1 MQSSFELDLALAAS
15 EHYPRAI
22 ESPYAIDEAQCR
34 SLARQLVLD
43 EQAESRD
50 RATLENPR
58 IPAGYTYFG
67 QFVAHDISHS
77 AEWTHGYHPKPMR
90 TNLRTAGL
98 DLDSLYG
105 GGPHARPDLYSKRM
119 PSRFIV
125 RHLRDGDPDEH
136 GRFRRSPTF
145 DLIRNE
151 QGLAII
157 PAPRNDHNVMVSQL
171 HVAFQRAHNAI
182 VDAMRHALGDREPV
196 DHDALFLAAR
206 RCLRWHYHWA
216 ILDDYLP
223 RLVDE
228 ATARSLDR
236 SRPLTFSCYSAKEPD
251 VARLPA
257 EFVFAA
263 FRFGHSQIR
272 SHYRLNGQIRE
283 FPLVPRRPDVPSSVA
298 LLARDFL
305 PPSWGIDWRAF
316 FSFDDPLPFWPT
328 LLPHIAEEFPQPSRK
343 IDTRLTSHLGRLPN
357 PACPLPELTLRM
369 GRSAKL
375 CGGHALADALSV
387 PTSRRVPDQPIW
399 TYILLEAETIEA
411 GLRLG
416 PVGST
421 VLADVLC
428 SLIHGSPDAEEKN
441 AAKAGRS
448 EPARVTDLLLFPDRP
463 PDVSMPLEWYR
474 ERARTPRE

>member
-1 MQSSFELDLALAAS
+1 MQSPFEIDLALAAS
-15 EHYPRAI
+15 DHYPRTI
-22 ESPYAIDEAQCR
+22 EPPYAIDEARCR

-50 RATLENPR
+50 RAALENPG

-125 RHLRDGDPDEH
+125 RHLRDGAPDEH

-151 QGLAII
+151 QGHAII

-182 VDAMRHALGDREPV
+182 VDAMRDELGDDEPV

-206 RCLRWHYHWA
+206 RFLRWHYHWA
-216 ILDDYLP
+216 ILDDYLH

-228 ATARSLDR
+228 ATGEQLGP
-236 SRPLTFSCYSAKEPD
+236 SRPLTISCFSGEEPS

-272 SHYRLNGQIRE
+272 SHYRLNGQLPE
-283 FPLVPRRPDVPSSVA
+283 LPLVPRRPDVPSSAA

-305 PPSWGIDWRAF
+305 PPSWGVDWRAF
-316 FSFDDPLPFWPT
+316 FWFDESLPFWPS
-328 LLPHIAEEFPQPSRK
+328 LLPQIAEEFPQRSRR
-343 IDTRLTSHLGRLPN
+343 IDTRLTSPLGRLPN
-357 PACPLPELTLRM
+357 PECPLPELTLRM
-369 GRSAKL
+369 GRRARL
-375 CGGHALADALSV
+375 CGGHALADAIRV
-387 PTSRRVPDQPIW
+387 PSERRVSDQPIW
-399 TYILLEAETIEA
+399 TYVLEEAETIEA

-421 VLADVLC
+421 MLADVLC
-428 SLIHGSPDAEEKN
+428 SLIHGSPDAAEKS
-441 AAKAGRS
+441 AAKARR
-448 EPARVTDLLLFPDRP
+448 PTRITDLLLFPDHP
-463 PDVSMPLEWYR
+463 PDVSLPLEWYR
-474 ERARTPRE
+474 DRARKPR